1 MKQAM
6 YKKVVALAMV
16 LLAVNFVFA
25 FATPALGADANDLW
39 GNQEQKDYVKNN
51 SGLPTEV
58 NDPRQVVVQI
68 IKILLGF
75 LGILAVIIVL
85 YAGFTWMTAG
95 GNEESV
101 EKAKK
106 MLTAGIIGLIII
118 ISAYAIA
125 DFVITTLYD
134 ATANN

>member
-6 YKKVVALAMV
+6 YKKVMALFAV
-16 LLAVNFVFA
+16 LLAVNFVFI

-39 GNQEQKDYVKNN
+39 GNSTQKEYVKAN

-95 GNEESV
+95 GNEEKV
-101 EKAKK
+101 GEAKK

-125 DFVITTLYD
+125 DFVITTLYE
-134 ATANN
+134 ATAK